1 MKYPLTDGKSCGNA
15 KKSLDMQKHF
25 SKEIWR
31 VKCRE
36 GFQKETFQKGY
47 GDVIASFLGKFL
59 ETNCKGSCMLAL
71 YHPEESF

>member
-1 MKYPLTDGKSCGNA
+1 
-15 KKSLDMQKHF
+15 MQKHF

-59 ETNCKGSCMLAL
+59 ETNCKGSCMLAMSPGRVIL
-71 YHPEESF
+71 TKRLLAKLNRFKEVASNGK